1 MHGWFF
7 KPHNFDAKKT
17 YPLAFLIHGGP
28 EGAWNDDWG
37 LRWNQQI
44 FSGAGYAVV
53 SINPTGSTGYGSEF
67 TRAIL
72 GNWGSLPYFGIKVS
86 ISLMFRLDERT

>member
-1 MHGWFF
+1 MVHGWFF

-72 GNWGSLPYFGIKVS
+72 RNWGSLPYQGI
-86 ISLMFRLDERT
+86 